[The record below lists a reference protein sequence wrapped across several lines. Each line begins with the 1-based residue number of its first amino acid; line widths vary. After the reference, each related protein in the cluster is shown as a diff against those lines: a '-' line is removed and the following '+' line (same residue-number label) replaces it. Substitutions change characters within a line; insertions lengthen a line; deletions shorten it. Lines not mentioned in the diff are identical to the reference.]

1 MKRKW
6 ILVAAMAL
14 AVVMLV
20 SFSLIGCKATT
31 STTTA
36 AVTETTAAAA
46 ETTAQSA
53 SAVGINIKPL
63 VDDGSGVILPLGDAL
78 GPNGETPVGVEAIL
92 NLISDTKKEE
102 IKNAGYTAAISLHTT
117 ASDWSTLQ
125 LQGIQAV
132 LDEFN
137 IKLLAT
143 TDAEMKVD
151 KQVSDL
157 ESILAMKPNMII
169 SFVLDAVTVGPILKK
184 ASDQGIKIA
193 LIDAVPSGFTSPKD
207 YAGMGTA
214 DNYANGKASAQAL
227 VDYLGGKGEIAILN
241 YVSSLFHT
249 DARTKGA
256 HDVFAQYPDI
266 KIVAE
271 QGVDGA
277 EMAATAT
284 ESILTANPNI
294 KGMWTVW
301 DAPGMGAVGV
311 IENMGKDVK
320 VVTVDLSEDTAFSI
334 ASGGAM
340 LASGAQHP
348 YDQGVAEA
356 MIGVAALAGIA
367 TPSYVI
373 VPGEIVT
380 KASMTE
386 SWKRVF
392 KTAIPDKI
400 AALLK

>member
-6 ILVAAMAL
+6 ILVTAMAL
-14 AVVMLV
+14 AVVMIV
-20 SFSLIGCKATT
+20 SFSLIGCKTTT
-31 STTTA
+31 STTVA
-36 AVTETTAAAA
+36 AETTAAAA
-46 ETTAQSA
+46 ETTAAAA

-78 GPNGETPVGVEAIL
+78 GPNGEAPVGVEAIL

-151 KQVSDL
+151 KQVSNL

-294 KGMWTVW
+294 KGIWTVW

-380 KASMTE
+380 KASMAE